1 MKIISVLKKIS
12 KLEKVT
18 VSLGVNDDEGKIL
31 FKSLNRFHPKYIF
44 IRNKT
49 IGVSLLN
56 LSEFRTNEDYL
67 VTVSGKNSTA
77 YYSRKCLKDGY
88 IFRILDPNKFQTEI
102 LTINSSQTER
112 QGIKMAASYLH
123 HLNYPDNHH
132 HFYGGLFLNNE
143 LVAYIWFVE
152 QGEMV
157 LVNRILGHAAH
168 LKKGIMYLL
177 FSSSIEFILKQKIKI
192 NWVMYDMFFG
202 ASEGL
207 KLFKTRL
214 GFKPYFVR
222 WKK

>member
-1 MKIISVLKKIS
+1 M
-12 KLEKVT
+12 
-18 VSLGVNDDEGKIL
+18 
-31 FKSLNRFHPKYIF
+31 
-44 IRNKT
+44 
-49 IGVSLLN
+49 LN
-56 LSEFRTNEDYL
+56 LSEFRINEDYL

-88 IFRILDPNKFQTEI
+88 IFRIIDPNKFQTEI

-112 QGIKMAASYLH
+112 QGIKMAASYLQ

>member
-214 GFKPYFVR
+214 GFKPYFVG

>member
-177 FSSSIEFILKQKIKI
+177 FSSSIKFILKQKIKI

-214 GFKPYFVR
+214 GFKPYFVG